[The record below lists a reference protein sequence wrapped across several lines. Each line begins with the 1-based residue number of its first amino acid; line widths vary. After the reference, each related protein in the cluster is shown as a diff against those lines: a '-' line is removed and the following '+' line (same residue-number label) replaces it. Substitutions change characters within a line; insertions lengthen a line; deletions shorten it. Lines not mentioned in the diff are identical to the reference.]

1 MITIRRSAERGHADY
16 GWLDTR
22 HSFSFGRYY
31 DPAHMGFRALRV
43 INEDVVQPGKGFPT
57 HPHDN
62 MEIVTFVLEG
72 ALEHRDSTGTGS
84 IVGAGEVQRMSAGT
98 GVTHSE
104 YNASDRDRLHF
115 FQIWI
120 EPERQGLTP
129 GYEQRRVVDDERRG
143 RLALI
148 GSRDGR
154 DGSLTIHQDVNL
166 FSALLAPAER
176 ITHSIAPGRHAWVQ
190 VARGSL
196 SADGQKLVSGD
207 GAAISGQESVELLAE
222 EPSELL
228 LFDLA

>member
-1 MITIRRSAERGHADY
+1 MITIRRGQERGHADY

-43 INEDVVQPGKGFPT
+43 LNEDVVQPGKGFPT

-62 MEIVTFVLEG
+62 MEIVTYVLEG
-72 ALEHRDSTGTGS
+72 ALEHKDSTGTGS

-104 YNASDRDRLHF
+104 YNASDRESLHF

-120 EPERQGLTP
+120 EPERRGLTP
-129 GYEQRRVVDDERRG
+129 DYEQRRIVDSDRSG

-154 DGSLTIHQDVNL
+154 DGSLTIRQDVSL
-166 FSALLAPAER
+166 LSALLSPGER
-176 ITHSIAPGRHAWVQ
+176 VTHSIATGRHAWVQ

-196 SADGQKLVSGD
+196 STEGQKLVAGD